1 MAAEGTVTFLLD
13 KLVPLLKLG
22 SKLLKDV
29 HKEVDYI
36 VSELEFIKAFLRF
49 ADAREETDPELK
61 VWVKQVREVA
71 DEMED
76 VVDEFRLCPPQHH
89 GHGLLGSI
97 HKIARFSKDFKAQ
110 NQLVSRIQGIKS
122 KVQNISEGHE
132 RYRGKFDGIEQGFGH
147 GASTNTWYDSRGDA
161 LLVEESE
168 LVGIDKPK
176 QKLIGMLLD
185 DVSRTKVVSVVGMG
199 GLGKTTLVKKVY
211 DDVKVEKSFQHHA
224 WITVS
229 SSKIEDLLRDLIQQL
244 FEEGGKPVPQGIGT
258 LNADRLKA
266 LLNDFLRQKKYIIV
280 LDDVWRIFMWESVKY
295 AFPNSRRGSRILV
308 TTRNSDIAGGSCV
321 ESNGDVFPLNPL
333 PPTESWTLFC
343 RKAFRRNACPP
354 HLNKLSQGILKRCE
368 GLPLAIVAIGGVLAT
383 KDQNR
388 MDEWDI
394 VDRSLSSELESND
407 KLERVNKILSLG
419 YNDLP
424 YYLKHCFLY
433 LSIFPEDHLI
443 EHKRLI
449 RLWIA
454 EGFVVPQEGK
464 MPEEVAE
471 SYLRDLTNRCLI
483 QVAQRDV
490 DGRIKTYRIHG
501 LMRQI
506 IISKSRDQDFV
517 TIIRENNTATPNKA
531 RHLSARG
538 TLETCTR
545 QEFPG
550 VRSLLIFG
558 VDSVSKSC
566 MSALFSG
573 DRFGLLRVLDLRG
586 LPLEKFPEGVVNLF
600 HLRYLSLR
608 GTKVDILP
616 SSIGKLPY
624 LETLDLKQTKVSKL
638 PAEIQKLQ
646 NLRHL
651 LLYRCVIVSYVTF
664 HSKEGF
670 LMPERIGDL
679 QFLQKLCFVEP
690 DQGGHTLSELG
701 KLSQLRK
708 LGIVKLRK
716 EDGRSL
722 CSSIE
727 KMKNLCSL
735 DVTSLKEEEIIDL
748 NHLSSPPLLLKGLYL
763 KGRLEVLPG
772 WIPTLDNLSKISLRW
787 SRLKNNPLEALQ
799 ALPNLV
805 QLQLLHAYEGEALCF
820 KAGGFQK
827 LKSLKLDR
835 LEELRKVS
843 VEWGALTCLQ
853 ELSILRCQALKQLP
867 FGIQYL
873 SQLQQL
879 CFYDMPD
886 EFARTLLRAEQ
897 GYDYWK
903 IKHIPK
909 VFFIYSENGRWS
921 FYHL

>member
-13 KLVPLLKLG
+13 KLAPLLKLG

-36 VSELEFIKAFLRF
+36 VSELERIKAFLRF

-97 HKIARFSKDFKAQ
+97 HKIARYSKDFKAQ

-161 LLVEESE
+161 LLVEGSE

-224 WITVS
+224 WVTVS

-308 TTRNSDIAGGSCV
+308 TTRNSDVAGCSCV
-321 ESNGDVFPLNPL
+321 ESDGDVFPLNPL

-464 MPEEVAE
+464 IPEEVAE

-490 DGRIKTYRIHG
+490 DGRIKTYRIHD

-735 DVTSLKEEEIIDL
+735 DVTSLQEEEIIDL
-748 NHLSSPPLLLKGLYL
+748 NHLSSLPLLLKGLYL
-763 KGRLEVLPG
+763 KGRLEDLPG

-853 ELSILRCQALKQLP
+853 ELSILRCLALKQLP

>member
-1 MAAEGTVTFLLD
+1 
-13 KLVPLLKLG
+13 
-22 SKLLKDV
+22 
-29 HKEVDYI
+29 
-36 VSELEFIKAFLRF
+36 
-49 ADAREETDPELK
+49 
-61 VWVKQVREVA
+61 
-71 DEMED
+71 
-76 VVDEFRLCPPQHH
+76 
-89 GHGLLGSI
+89 
-97 HKIARFSKDFKAQ
+97 
-110 NQLVSRIQGIKS
+110 
-122 KVQNISEGHE
+122 
-132 RYRGKFDGIEQGFGH
+132 
-147 GASTNTWYDSRGDA
+147 
-161 LLVEESE
+161 
-168 LVGIDKPK
+168 
-176 QKLIGMLLD
+176 
-185 DVSRTKVVSVVGMG
+185 MG

-266 LLNDFLRQKKYIIV
+266 LLNYFLRQKKYIII
-280 LDDVWRIFMWESVKY
+280 LDNV
-295 AFPNSRRGSRILV
+295 
-308 TTRNSDIAGGSCV
+308 
-321 ESNGDVFPLNPL
+321 
-333 PPTESWTLFC
+333 
-343 RKAFRRNACPP
+343 NACPP

-368 GLPLAIVAIGGVLAT
+368 GLSLAIVAIGEFSVAIGMR
-383 KDQNR
+383 R
-388 MDEWDI
+388 MKGLLKIE
-394 VDRSLSSELESND
+394 EL
-407 KLERVNKILSLG
+407 NKILSLG

-449 RLWIA
+449 RL
-454 EGFVVPQEGK
+454 
-464 MPEEVAE
+464 
-471 SYLRDLTNRCLI
+471 YLRDLTNRCLI

-490 DGRIKTYRIHG
+490 DGRIKTYRIHD
-501 LMRQI
+501 LIRQI

-538 TLETCTR
+538 TLET
-545 QEFPG
+545 
-550 VRSLLIFG
+550 S
-558 VDSVSKSC
+558 
-566 MSALFSG
+566 LFSG

-651 LLYRCVIVSYVTF
+651 LLYRCVI
-664 HSKEGF
+664 
-670 LMPERIGDL
+670 
-679 QFLQKLCFVEP
+679 
-690 DQGGHTLSELG
+690 
-701 KLSQLRK
+701 LSQLRK
-708 LGIVKLRK
+708 LGIIKLRK

-727 KMKNLCSL
+727 KMKNLGSL

-763 KGRLEVLPG
+763 KGRLEDLPG

>member
-36 VSELEFIKAFLRF
+36 VSELERIKAFLRF

-76 VVDEFRLCPPQHH
+76 VVDEFRLCPPPHH

-97 HKIARFSKDFKAQ
+97 QKIARFSKDFKAQ

-266 LLNDFLRQKKYIIV
+266 LLNYFLRQKKYIII
-280 LDDVWRIFMWESVKY
+280 LDNVWRIFMWESVKY

-321 ESNGDVFPLNPL
+321 ESDGDVFPLNPL

-368 GLPLAIVAIGGVLAT
+368 GLSLAIVAIGGVLAT

-490 DGRIKTYRIHG
+490 DGRIKTYRIHD
-501 LMRQI
+501 LIRQI

-690 DQGGHTLSELG
+690 EQGGHTLTELG

-708 LGIVKLRK
+708 LGIIKLRK

-727 KMKNLCSL
+727 KMKNLGSL

-763 KGRLEVLPG
+763 KGRLEDLPG